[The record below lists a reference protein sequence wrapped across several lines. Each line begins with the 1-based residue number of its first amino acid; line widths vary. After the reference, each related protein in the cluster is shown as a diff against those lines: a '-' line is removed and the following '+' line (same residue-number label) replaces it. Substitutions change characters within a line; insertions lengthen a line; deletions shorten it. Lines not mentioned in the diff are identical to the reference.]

1 MDFRGQSGTRGSA
14 VLNVLAIAGP
24 SLCIV
29 HCLAMPL
36 LVALLPVIGLRGAL
50 AGLNEQMISLAVV
63 PLCALAIV
71 PGFLKH
77 GRKRVVAM
85 MLAGMACVLFGSFAA
100 DHVIQL
106 GAETPVVVLGSL
118 LLAAAGLLNIKLT
131 ACKQECAFHVHH
143 SQESLPG

>member
-1 MDFRGQSGTRGSA
+1 MDFKGQAATRGSA
-14 VLNVLAIAGP
+14 VLNVLAVAGP

-36 LVALLPVIGLRGAL
+36 LVAMLPVVGSHGML
-50 AGLNEQMISLAVV
+50 AGVDEQMIALAVV

-77 GRKRVVAM
+77 GRKRVVVM

-106 GAETPVVVLGSL
+106 GAEAPVVVLGSL
-118 LLAAAGLLNIKLT
+118 LLASAGLLNIKLT
-131 ACKQECAFHVHH
+131 ACKQQCAFHAHRGH
-143 SQESLPG
+143 EAI

>member
-1 MDFRGQSGTRGSA
+1 MDFKDQPATRGSA

-24 SLCIV
+24 SICIV
-29 HCLAMPL
+29 HCLAMPM
-36 LVALLPVIGLRGAL
+36 LVALLPVLGLRGML
-50 AGLNEQMISLAVV
+50 GGINEQLITLAVL

-77 GRKRVVAM
+77 GRKRVVVM

-118 LLAAAGLLNIKLT
+118 LLAAAGLLNIRLT
-131 ACKQECAFHVHH
+131 ACKQECAFHSHH
-143 SQESLPG
+143 SHNSLPD